1 MKNKVL
7 ILSLLLLFS
16 FSGYIYKEKI
26 QIKNLES
33 NNLSGKNLFCEE
45 HNLFITYNFLD
56 NKRYQT
62 TNYFLVYFYIGIRE
76 GTYGYL
82 NNPRYLYLKADK
94 KLEIY
99 NKLKKTDDEEN
110 WKKKVVE
117 IPKLD
122 YYLDR
127 QDLNITFSPGK
138 YSKIKSSCKLFAG
151 TAEELRESSLK
162 KYLKNFDNDN

>member
-7 ILSLLLLFS
+7 ILSLFLLFS

-62 TNYFLVYFYIGIRE
+62 TNYFLVYFDIGIRE

-138 YSKIKSSCKLFAG
+138 YSKIKSACKIFNG
-151 TAEELRESSLK
+151 TAKELRESSLK
-162 KYLKNFDNDN
+162 KYFKNFDNDN

>member
-1 MKNKVL
+1 M
-7 ILSLLLLFS
+7 
-16 FSGYIYKEKI
+16 
-26 QIKNLES
+26 QIKNFES
-33 NNLSGKNLFCEE
+33 DNLSGKNLFCEE

-62 TNYFLVYFYIGIRE
+62 TNYFLVYFDIGIRE

-99 NKLKKTDDEEN
+99 NKLKKNGDEKN
-110 WKKKVVE
+110 LKKKVLE

-127 QDLNITFSPGK
+127 QDLNITFSPSK
-138 YSKIKSSCKLFAG
+138 YSKIKSACKIFNG

-162 KYLKNFDNDN
+162 KYLKNFDNNN

>member
-1 MKNKVL
+1 MKTKL
-7 ILSLLLLFS
+7 LTICLLLTTSKTFASDDLT
-16 FSGYIYKEKI
+16 
-26 QIKNLES
+26 
-33 NNLSGKNLFCEE
+33 GKNLFCEE
-45 HNLFITYNFLD
+45 HNLFVTYSFLD
-56 NKRYQT
+56 HKRYQT
-62 TNYFLVYFYIGIRE
+62 TNYFLVYFDIGIRE
-76 GTYGYL
+76 GTYGVL

-151 TAEELRESSLK
+151 TADELRESSLK

>member
-1 MKNKVL
+1 MVQIMKTKL
-7 ILSLLLLFS
+7 LTICLLLITS
-16 FSGYIYKEKI
+16 KI
-26 QIKNLES
+26 FAS
-33 NNLSGKNLFCEE
+33 DDLSGKNLFCEE
-45 HNLFITYNFLD
+45 HNLFVTYSFFFFI
-56 NKRYQT
+56 RYQT
-62 TNYFLVYFYIGIRE
+62 TNYFLIYFDIGIRK

-94 KLEIY
+94 TLEIY
-99 NKLKKTDDEEN
+99 YKLKKTDDEEN

-138 YSKIKSSCKLFAG
+138 YSKIKSSCKLFDG
-151 TAEELRESSLK
+151 TAEELRKSSLK